1 MNSIKQLEELLEG
14 MTPIDKE
21 LFTLIVVDDI
31 VYRIKDALK

>member
-31 VYRIKDALK
+31 VNRIKDALK